1 MMNKI
6 YIIICFF
13 FLSNSFIFSSSQSQT
28 INKIIVKVGAS
39 IITSED
45 IRNEILTNLTVAK
58 IEISQ
63 ENINKY
69 KDYAIKSLIK
79 NSIKKSEIN
88 KYKIENFNKEDLE
101 NYISNIDKKFA
112 DNPICLKEIFKENN
126 INYEVFIEK
135 FKTEL
140 LWNTLIYSIYKNQI
154 NINVI
159 DIENEIEQVTSLD
172 KEKYTT
178 TGIDKLRDK
187 VIINKKQ
194 EKLSLYSRSHYS
206 NLESLISIKFQ

>member
-13 FLSNSFIFSSSQSQT
+13 FLSNSFIFSSSQCQT
-28 INKIIVKVGAS
+28 INRIIIKVGAS

-45 IRNEILTNLTVAK
+45 VRNEILTNLTVAK

-112 DNPICLKEIFKENN
+112 DNPIGLKEIFKENN

-187 VIINKKQ
+187 VIVNKKQ

>member
-13 FLSNSFIFSSSQSQT
+13 FLSNSFIFSSSQCQT
-28 INKIIVKVGAS
+28 INRIIIKVGAS

-45 IRNEILTNLTVAK
+45 VRNEILTNLTVAK

-63 ENINKY
+63 KNINKY

-112 DNPICLKEIFKENN
+112 DNPIGLKEIFKENN

-187 VIINKKQ
+187 VIVNKKQ

>member
-1 MMNKI
+1 MNKI

-13 FLSNSFIFSSSQSQT
+13 FLSNSFIFSSSQCQT
-28 INKIIVKVGAS
+28 INRIIIKVGAS

-45 IRNEILTNLTVAK
+45 VRNEILTNLTVAK

-112 DNPICLKEIFKENN
+112 DNPIGLKEIFKENN

-187 VIINKKQ
+187 VIVNKKQ

>member
-28 INKIIVKVGAS
+28 INKIVVKVGAS

-112 DNPICLKEIFKENN
+112 DNPIGLKEIFKENN
-126 INYEVFIEK
+126 INYEVFVEK

-140 LWNTLIYSIYKNQI
+140 LWNTLIYSFYKNQI

-159 DIENEIEQVTSLD
+159 EIENEIEQVTSLD